1 MGFYKNENGNTN
13 AFGCVT
19 IDKNAEEAEFQPA
32 GVPEKISTWTKIRNF
47 LFQDIVVTMTPKQE
61 KVLQEV
67 HDFWHQ
73 DAKDFLFQEIK
84 IIDNITL

>member
-1 MGFYKNENGNTN
+1 MFKEIT
-13 AFGCVT
+13 
-19 IDKNAEEAEFQPA
+19 
-32 GVPEKISTWTKIRNF
+32 
-47 LFQDIVVTMTPKQE
+47 VTMTPKQE

-84 IIDNITL
+84 IELTPAQQQFKDDLNDFLHIELTWQDFKDFLFQDITFGKKNKNN

>member
-1 MGFYKNENGNTN
+1 MEGFENSVANNVAKNLPSE
-13 AFGCVT
+13 VS
-19 IDKNAEEAEFQPA
+19 K
-32 GVPEKISTWTKIRNF
+32 WTKIRNF
-47 LFQDIVVTMTPKQE
+47 LFQEITVTMTPKQE

-73 DAKDFLFQEIK
+73 ELTGQKVHDFLFQEIK

>member
-1 MGFYKNENGNTN
+1 MENYENGNVYGGVDTVEN
-13 AFGCVT
+13 G
-19 IDKNAEEAEFQPA
+19 AEFKPA
-32 GVPEKISTWTKIRNF
+32 GVPTKISTWSKIRSF
-47 LFQDIVVTMTPKQE
+47 LFKEITVTMTPKQQ

>member
-1 MGFYKNENGNTN
+1 MENFENGLEN
-13 AFGCVT
+13 AGT
-19 IDKNAEEAEFQPA
+19 AEFKPA
-32 GVPEKISTWTKIRNF
+32 AVPEKISTWTKVRNF
-47 LFQDIVVTMTPKQE
+47 LFQEITVTMTPKQE

-73 DAKDFLFQEIK
+73 EVTGQKIHDFLFQEIK